1 MVIKGDFNDILN
13 NEEKVEGPV
22 RWEGSF
28 TAFRSFVSQN
38 GLWDLNHSGNHVSWR
53 GTRYCH
59 FIRSRLDRSMANC
72 SWSEAFPMGRSSYL
86 RFEGSDHRPLLT
98 YFNNSRT
105 RKKGL
110 FRFNRTLTENAEVTE
125 LVDETWNQDPLRS
138 VIAKLNA
145 CRKGIIN
152 WTKERNRKSNQII
165 VESQA
170 ALEEL
175 LSAAAPDLPRIEV
188 INKTLSD
195 AYREEEAFWRQRSRI
210 QWLKN
215 GDRNTGFFHSA
226 TRQRR
231 MQNSF
236 TVLED
241 GNGTAV
247 YEEEQISGVVADY
260 YRTLF
265 TTNGNQNFSIVD
277 EVIDKMITPEMNRC
291 LTSIPS
297 EMEIREAA
305 FSINGGKAPG
315 PDGFSAK
322 FYQAYWHIIGA
333 DVSRDIR
340 LFFETYCLHPQ
351 QNKTHIR
358 MIPKIS
364 APRKV
369 ADYRPIALCNS
380 HYKIIAK
387 ILTRRLKPLLPNLIS
402 NTQSAFVS
410 DRAITNNVLITHET
424 LHFLR
429 TSDAKK
435 FCSMAIK
442 TDMSKAYDRIEWGF
456 LRAILARF
464 GFDEKWISWIMA
476 CVETVS
482 YSFLINGS
490 PRGRIVPSRGLRQG
504 DPLSPY
510 LFILCTELLAGLC
523 EKAQQQGKLR
533 GIRVARGCPLIT
545 HLLFADDTMF
555 FCQSSPK
562 CVTALKEIIRAYEY
576 VSGQQINYAK
586 SSITFS
592 AKTPTEVKTRVK
604 TELNIEAEGGIGKYL
619 GLPELFGRKKRDIFA
634 SIVDRIRQRIRHWS
648 TKFLSGAG
656 KQILLKTVLSAMPC
670 YVMSCFKLPSSLCK
684 QIQSLLTRF

>member
-277 EVIDKMITPEMNRC
+277 EVIDKKITPEMNRC

-297 EMEIREAA
+297 ELEIREAA
-305 FSINGGKAPG
+305 FSINGGKTPG

-340 LFFETYCLHPQ
+340 LFFETDCLHP
-351 QNKTHIR
+351 
-358 MIPKIS
+358 
-364 APRKV
+364 
-369 ADYRPIALCNS
+369 
-380 HYKIIAK
+380 
-387 ILTRRLKPLLPNLIS
+387 
-402 NTQSAFVS
+402 
-410 DRAITNNVLITHET
+410 
-424 LHFLR
+424 
-429 TSDAKK
+429 
-435 FCSMAIK
+435 
-442 TDMSKAYDRIEWGF
+442 
-456 LRAILARF
+456 
-464 GFDEKWISWIMA
+464 
-476 CVETVS
+476 
-482 YSFLINGS
+482 
-490 PRGRIVPSRGLRQG
+490 
-504 DPLSPY
+504 
-510 LFILCTELLAGLC
+510 
-523 EKAQQQGKLR
+523 
-533 GIRVARGCPLIT
+533 
-545 HLLFADDTMF
+545 
-555 FCQSSPK
+555 
-562 CVTALKEIIRAYEY
+562 
-576 VSGQQINYAK
+576 
-586 SSITFS
+586 
-592 AKTPTEVKTRVK
+592 
-604 TELNIEAEGGIGKYL
+604 
-619 GLPELFGRKKRDIFA
+619 
-634 SIVDRIRQRIRHWS
+634 
-648 TKFLSGAG
+648 
-656 KQILLKTVLSAMPC
+656 
-670 YVMSCFKLPSSLCK
+670 
-684 QIQSLLTRF
+684 